1 MLSLTNYISESKN
14 LHLEHLEDSLFNEG
28 SKGVLDAINFCE
40 SLIDMLEG
48 NAKSRVNVT
57 VKWDGAPAIF
67 AGVNP
72 ENGKFFV
79 GSKSVFNVNP
89 KINYTASD
97 VNKNH
102 GQSPGLAEK
111 LKVALK
117 YLPKLGIKG
126 VLQGDLMFTDD
137 VENQSIDNE
146 DYLTFT
152 PNTITYAAQVDTQLA
167 KDVSKAKIGVVWHTT
182 YTGKTLRDM
191 KASFGAKVK
200 GLKKTKDVWFSDA
213 DFKDAS
219 GSATFTAEETKAA
232 RKEVAQVKSQFSKIR
247 RIVDEFTSR
256 KSIIDDLKIYGNQQ
270 VRKGK
275 TDYSVEEFSKFVN
288 DKMQK
293 VIDSLKSERGKQNKR
308 KIADEKL
315 KYLSKNK
322 GKIKKIFDLHLA
334 LNEMKMKFVRKLENV
349 KSLGMF
355 IRTEKGY
362 RVTSPEG
369 FVAIDKVKKNAY
381 KLVDRLEFSR
391 SNFTVAKNW
400 KG

>member
-1 MLSLTNYISESKN
+1 MLSFTNYISESKN

-48 NAKSRVNVT
+48 NTKSRVNVT

-67 AGVNP
+67 AGINP

-79 GSKSVFNVNP
+79 GSKSVFNANP
-89 KINYTASD
+89 KINYTAAD
-97 VNKNH
+97 VDKNH
-102 GQSPGLAEK
+102 GQAPGLAEK
-111 LKVALK
+111 LKVALQH
-117 YLPKLGIKG
+117 LPKIGIKG

-137 VENQSIDNE
+137 AKEQTIDGE
-146 DYLTFT
+146 DYVTFT

-167 KDVSKAKIGVVWHTT
+167 KEVKQAKVGVVWHTT

-191 KASFGAKVK
+191 KASFGANVS

-213 DFKDAS
+213 DFRDAS
-219 GSATFTAEETKAA
+219 GSATFTVEETKAA
-232 RKEVAQVKSQFSKIR
+232 RKEVAQVKSQFSKNR
-247 RIVDEFTSR
+247 RFVDEFTSR

-275 TDYSVEEFSKFVN
+275 AGYSVEEFSKFVN

-293 VIDSLKSERGKQNKR
+293 AIDSLKSERGKQNKR
-308 KIADEKL
+308 KIADETL

-334 LNEMKMKFVRKLENV
+334 LNEMKIKFVRKLENV